1 MRRVGSPLTGTRDH
15 VRWYGDRVEYHTNTA
30 LPDHV
35 HTLPR
40 RVTDLVVAGHDP
52 HPSVLECLEETG
64 CHLWGFY
71 GTVFDHGEED
81 CLTTH
86 LRSNAEPRFSL
97 FTYVSQ
103 DGRLTH
109 CDTWDTFLRAA
120 RAYRVIHVGTRLLV
134 TTNET
139 SNVFPKCLNVLVQ
152 LSKSAYRY
160 VTVGFVWV

>member
-15 VRWYGDRVEYHTNTA
+15 VRWYGDRVEYRTNTA

-40 RVTDLVVAGHDP
+40 HVTDLVVAGHDP
-52 HPSVLECLEETG
+52 HPSVLECLETTG

-81 CLTTH
+81 CLTTQ
-86 LRSNAEPRFSL
+86 LRSNADPRFSI

-120 RAYRVIHVGTRLLV
+120 RAG
-134 TTNET
+134 
-139 SNVFPKCLNVLVQ
+139 
-152 LSKSAYRY
+152 
-160 VTVGFVWV
+160 